1 MKNLLRYWVLSLAC
15 VSVLGAC
22 NDDDVVREPDG
33 EAVLSIENA
42 PAKASLN
49 VARLGHGGWRPK
61 MWRRSEFRSP
71 GMDGRLRRDGTDRH
85 GTCRGE

>member
-42 PAKASLN
+42 PAKA
-49 VARLGHGGWRPK
+49 
-61 MWRRSEFRSP
+61 EFE
-71 GMDGRLRRDGTDRH
+71 
-85 GTCRGE
+85 RGETRTWRVASENVGTIGV